1 MAIIPDRFDK
11 IGIILR
17 EMQSTFGIA
26 TTFNSS
32 EVYALYVQRYPGDL
46 QMMEDRKLVKPTAH
60 NLEGYLNGEIY
71 IYSQQPNGSDP
82 DRPAIEFLE
91 KGTYRF
97 VSPLDSENSFPNED
111 APISQRSFGDYQ
123 PNQDD
128 FESAYRMLCSPGKS
142 FEEDLVLD
150 RIEKNATESGYH
162 LKENWR
168 VITKRNIELWTK
180 K

>member
-1 MAIIPDRFDK
+1 MTIIPDRFDK
-11 IGIILR
+11 IGIVLR
-17 EMQSTFGIA
+17 EMQSNMRNM
-26 TTFNSS
+26 TTFSTN
-32 EVYALYVQRYPGDL
+32 EVYSLYVQRYPGDI
-46 QMMEDRKLVKPTAH
+46 QIMEGRKLVKPKAH

-71 IYSQQPNGSDP
+71 IYSQQTDGRDL

-97 VSPLDSENSFPNED
+97 VSPLDNENSFSDED
-111 APISQRSFGDYQ
+111 GPISQRESGDYQ

-142 FEEDLVLD
+142 FEADLVLD
-150 RIEKNATESGYH
+150 QIEKNATESGYH

-168 VITKRNIELWTK
+168 VITKRNIKLWTK